1 MFRTH
6 VYAGNKISQ
15 TVNLK
20 QQAITYDLLK
30 RVEISLKKK
39 IMFKRF
45 WFVLIDYIELY
56 NWPLTPFYSVTTQ
69 SMKMFIYF
77 STYTIKNVCIEQVM
91 GNVLNQCS
99 TAKYCTQWLLK
110 GPVESS
116 HTVIP
121 HYIPEL
127 DHVYDLYIIEAF
139 FWSLK
144 L

>member
-45 WFVLIDYIELY
+45 
-56 NWPLTPFYSVTTQ
+56 
-69 SMKMFIYF
+69 
-77 STYTIKNVCIEQVM
+77 
-91 GNVLNQCS
+91 
-99 TAKYCTQWLLK
+99 
-110 GPVESS
+110 
-116 HTVIP
+116 
-121 HYIPEL
+121 
-127 DHVYDLYIIEAF
+127 
-139 FWSLK
+139 
-144 L
+144 